1 MSTRPAV
8 TVVSLGG
15 TISSATPSD
24 SSLASPRLSAADLVA
39 AVPELRSIATVDVVD
54 VARMPSNDLS
64 FELARVVAGEI
75 SAAERKGM
83 SGIVVTQGTDT
94 IEEISYCLDLI
105 VTGDIP
111 VVVTGAMRHS
121 GLPSADG
128 SANLLDAVRVAAHP
142 EARGLGALVVLNEE
156 VHSARAVRKE
166 HTSSPSAF
174 QSAEVGPI
182 GWLTEGAVRL
192 RDRPYPR
199 VVVGLSPDTPIVRVP
214 LVKMTLDDDGW
225 WLPGVRDLAARGLV
239 IEGLGGGHIPG
250 HLTDEVVDL
259 AQRIPVVL
267 ASRTGRGTVLTSTYG
282 GFAGS
287 ETTLVEGGLIP
298 AHTLDGVK
306 SRVLLG
312 VLLAAGFDRARIAD
326 TVRRAGQLARGP
338 SQGGHPQSDSSSAA
352 RQKVPT
358 DDPS

>member
-15 TISSATPSD
+15 TISSGTTPD
-24 SSLASPRLSAADLVA
+24 SGLASPRLSAAALVA
-39 AVPELRSIATVDVVD
+39 AVPGLGSIAAIDVVD
-54 VARMPSNDLS
+54 LARMPSNDLS
-64 FELARVVAGEI
+64 FRLARVVAQEI

-83 SGIVVTQGTDT
+83 AGVVVTQGTDT

-105 VTGDIP
+105 VAEDIP

-156 VHSARAVRKE
+156 VHSARAVRKQ
-166 HTSSPSAF
+166 HTSSLSAF
-174 QSAEVGPI
+174 QSAEVGPV

-192 RDRPYPR
+192 RDRPHPR
-199 VVVGLSPDTPIVRVP
+199 VVVALPPDTPIVRVP

-225 WLPGVRDLAARGLV
+225 WLPVVRDVVARGLV

-250 HLTDEVVDL
+250 HLVDEVVDL

-267 ASRTGRGTVLTSTYG
+267 ASRTGHGTVLESTYG

-287 ETTLVEGGLIP
+287 ETMLVEGGLIP
-298 AHTLDGVK
+298 AGTLDGVK

-312 VLLAAGFDRARIAD
+312 ILLAAGFDRTSIED
-326 TVRRAGQLARGP
+326 TVRHAGQVARAP
-338 SQGGHPQSDSSSAA
+338 SQVDRPQSHSSSAA
-352 RQKVPT
+352 R
-358 DDPS
+358 